1 MYLGINLNSHLQAS
15 MVIFFPL
22 ELGSDRFLKF
32 EALLFLS
39 KLQMQWDQVE
49 SKAFTL
55 SVYLQLDKPLQH
67 YKSTFTPNLCI
78 LT

>member
-55 SVYLQLDKPLQH
+55 SVDLQLDKPSQP